1 MKIGASFLG
10 SKNIPLVLEQLN
22 VTDVDYIHVD
32 VMDGKYVKKKTM
44 SLGDIACITNFT
56 RKRLDIHLMVNK
68 PLKYLK
74 TIVNLNVEYVDIHL
88 NIKENID
95 KVIEKY
101 KQYGIK
107 IGIALNPDQELEEVY
122 PYLDKIDLILIM
134 SVYPGLPGQEF
145 IPETILKVKELK
157 DYLKKEKKNIYI
169 NVDGGINFLNV
180 KDLKDA
186 DIIVSGS
193 TILKSDNYQDAI
205 TKLRKCGNI
214 CQK

>member
-10 SKNIPLVLEQLN
+10 SKNIPMVLEKLN

-32 VMDGKYVKKKTM
+32 VMDGKYVKKKAM
-44 SLGDIACITNFT
+44 SIGDLSCITNYT
-56 RKRLDIHLMVNK
+56 RKRLDIHLMVKK

-74 TIVNLNVEYVDIHL
+74 TIVNLNVEYVNFHLDIKDDL
-88 NIKENID
+88 D
-95 KVIEKY
+95 KVIDKY

-107 IGIALNPDQELEEVY
+107 IGIAINPNQDIEEIY
-122 PYLDKIDLILIM
+122 PYLDKIDLVLVM
-134 SVYPGLPGQEF
+134 SVVPGLPGQEF
-145 IPETILKVKELK
+145 IPESILKIKKLR
-157 DYLKKEKKNIYI
+157 DYINKEKKKILI

-193 TILKSDNYQDAI
+193 TILNSDNYQEAI
-205 TKLRKCGNI
+205 TKLRKCSS
-214 CQK
+214 K